1 MHKFTIYHNPKCSN
15 SRKALEIL
23 HSHNINP
30 TIIEYLKTSLNLE
43 QIIQLRSH
51 FNLKDFIRHNEPV
64 FNELKLTLK
73 DEDSLLAAMV
83 LKPILMQRPIVTYAD
98 KAVIARPPD
107 RVLELIDYAKK

>member
-30 TIIEYLKTSLNLE
+30 TIIEYLKTPLNLE

-51 FNLKDFIRHNEPV
+51 FDLKDFIRHNEPI

-73 DEDSLLAAMV
+73 DESSMLAC
-83 LKPILMQRPIVTYAD
+83 YS
-98 KAVIARPPD
+98 ARTHFNATPH
-107 RVLELIDYAKK
+107 RYL